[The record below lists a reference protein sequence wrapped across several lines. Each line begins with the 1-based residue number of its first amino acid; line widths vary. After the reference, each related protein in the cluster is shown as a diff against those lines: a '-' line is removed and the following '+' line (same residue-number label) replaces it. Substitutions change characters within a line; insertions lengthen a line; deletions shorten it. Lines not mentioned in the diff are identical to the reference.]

1 MRYSSYP
8 LNAPD
13 AKDGEPNTV
22 IIPEPESYKDVFQ
35 LIDSDFYRTR
45 GHHTSAWSIMLWILR
60 HPLSIEPL
68 FRLAHYKGL
77 FQPLAVFLFN
87 RCKKRRNIYF
97 PETTKVGFGLYYG
110 HAMCMVINGG
120 TVIGNN
126 VCLSQFINIG
136 TNHNTP
142 ATIGDNAY
150 IGPMPSI
157 IEDVHIG
164 SNATIGAAAVVVK
177 SVPSNATVVGN
188 PARVVNY
195 NSPAQFIANP
205 YPLPK

>member
-1 MRYSSYP
+1 
-8 LNAPD
+8 
-13 AKDGEPNTV
+13 
-22 IIPEPESYKDVFQ
+22 
-35 LIDSDFYRTR
+35 
-45 GHHTSAWSIMLWILR
+45 
-60 HPLSIEPL
+60 
-68 FRLAHYKGL
+68 
-77 FQPLAVFLFN
+77 
-87 RCKKRRNIYF
+87 
-97 PETTKVGFGLYYG
+97 
-110 HAMCMVINGG
+110 MCMVINGG

-150 IGPMPSI
+150 IGPMSSI